1 VRTNPTLEAPLPAQ
15 AVSACRALTALATT
29 VVLAALAAGCGDR
42 TNELPPPAAPAPHP
56 ASQPAQGLDL
66 SPAEQQA
73 VAEARATFDEFMTA
87 YIEVSTADL
96 PTADT
101 AEDLFFR
108 VERHADG
115 LLPQEL
121 RSEIIGRW
129 GAGQI
134 VDGDLEW
141 TFEAVVDVDLER
153 VVDGNRIPRV
163 RLRYC
168 VDATDWLVVDS
179 GTSAPAGRPGGR
191 HLWDYAV
198 SWFDDWG
205 GQGLE
210 GWRVVEGAAGHDRPC

>member
-108 VERHADG
+108 VDRHLG
-115 LLPQEL
+115 GRLSQEL
-121 RSEIIGRW
+121 RGEVVGRW
-129 GAGQI
+129 GEQKTMVGSLGWDLLRVAG
-134 VDGDLEW
+134 
-141 TFEAVVDVDLER
+141 VDLGRMVEGSSFPQ
-153 VVDGNRIPRV
+153 VN
-163 RLRYC
+163 LLYC
-168 VDATDWLVVDS
+168 IDATEWVANVVSTGDRAGSS
-179 GTSAPAGRPGGR
+179 GDRR
-191 HLWDYAV
+191 LWRYAV
-198 SWFDDWG
+198 SWNDDWF
-205 GQGLE
+205 GQRVE
-210 GWRVVEGAAGHDRPC
+210 GWRVVERQALEEPC